1 MEVTM
6 SVTIAGTQFAHHHYD
21 DRGDVLYL
29 NTEGYERY
37 GGNPPAGYETVE
49 GHHVEYDENGR
60 LISIVLINV
69 RWLLE
74 RDGEITITWPAG
86 HVKATDLAAV
96 LQPAA

>member
-1 MEVTM
+1 VLL
-6 SVTIAGTQFAHHHYD
+6 AGFEFAYHHYD

-29 NTEGYERY
+29 NAEGYERY
-37 GGNPPAGYETVE
+37 GGVPPVAYASPE
-49 GHHVEYDENGR
+49 GHSIEYDEEGR

-74 RDGEITITWPAG
+74 RDGEITITWPQG
-86 HVKATDLAAV
+86 HVKATELASV

>member
-1 MEVTM
+1 
-6 SVTIAGTQFAHHHYD
+6 VTIAGTEFANHHYD
-21 DRGDVLYL
+21 KRGDVLYL
-29 NTEGYERY
+29 NAEGYERY
-37 GGNPPAGYETVE
+37 GGIPPAGYETAE
-49 GHHVEYDENGR
+49 GHHVEYDEAGR

-74 RDGEITITWPAG
+74 RNGEITITWPAG